1 MASLGERFSTEEL
14 PAGKSF
20 DVIPAGWFNATIGN
34 AELKKTKTGTGEYIA
49 VRFDITGPTHQGR
62 VVFCNLNIR
71 NASSEA
77 ESIGRTQFGDI
88 LRSIGLAA
96 ADDTD
101 QLVGGQ
107 LQIKVAVSK
116 SDSYGERNDVKGFKA
131 MTGAMPSS
139 MPSSM
144 PSAGAAAPAAAAAKA
159 APPWAKK

>member
-1 MASLGERFSTEEL
+1 MASLGERFSTETL
-14 PAGKSF
+14 PAGKTF
-20 DVIPAGWFNATIGN
+20 DVVPAGWYDAAIGN

-71 NASSEA
+71 NPSPEA

-101 QLVGGQ
+101 QLIGGK
-107 LQIKVAVSK
+107 LQIKVTISK
-116 SDSYGERNDVKGFKA
+116 SDEHGDRNDVRGFKA
-131 MTGAMPSS
+131 LSGAMPS
-139 MPSSM
+139 MPT
-144 PSAGAAAPAAAAAKA
+144 AGATAAPAKA